1 MVAAAQLLVMKL
13 TNSLRKQLLS
23 KLSEVVESVDGVYL
37 RLHGAMTAE
46 SYEDVEGD
54 LIESLRAIVGPDFPI
69 AVSCDLHAHFTAK
82 MAQGTSLIAGYQT
95 CPHIDIY
102 ETGAR
107 AMRLMAAELAD
118 KKNQRL
124 AIAKLK

>member
-1 MVAAAQLLVMKL
+1 
-13 TNSLRKQLLS
+13 
-23 KLSEVVESVDGVYL
+23 
-37 RLHGAMTAE
+37 MTAE

-82 MAQGTSLIAGYQT
+82 MAKGTSLIAGYQT

-118 KKNQRL
+118 TKKPTLSYRKIKIKSVEYL
-124 AIAKLK
+124 YYTSSR